1 MRSIEYVDWDEVR
14 QVCDRL
20 VRANE
25 GLHAVDSVNFR
36 VGRLRAQLVPDRR
49 SMRLL
54 TDASTAVLRLP
65 IAVTVVEPYP
75 HHIHYLVDG
84 YSIIE
89 NRSRPQPEPLEAIH
103 VA

>member
-54 TDASTAVLRLP
+54 TDASGRASPAHCCHGRGAQPPPHSLSCGRVQHYREPEQATA
-65 IAVTVVEPYP
+65 
-75 HHIHYLVDG
+75 
-84 YSIIE
+84 
-89 NRSRPQPEPLEAIH
+89 
-103 VA
+103 